1 MRTSAQI
8 SPPPQHHAGYTL
20 IELLVALALSSLAI
34 GGLLQQYSTSLR
46 ISADEQTRTFA
57 AVRAQAVL
65 ESLGAELRVLGNGV
79 PYDQSNFQIGESTL
93 SNPSVT
99 HPIDLS
105 SKGDV
110 IIFRLNE
117 TGDVHLLTG
126 DFDPGATLTLALT
139 STAGL
144 SAGDAVYISNS
155 VVGGDDGLAGT
166 IASVSGNSITLAAS
180 PVRSPAATFNM
191 GSVLERVPAIS
202 YSSSAEGIFR
212 DAGLGPVL
220 MAPRGALTF
229 EYLNAD
235 GVVLALPLTETA
247 LIQELRRIRVT
258 IAVEA
263 DRELSDGSTHTATL
277 TQTYS
282 LRNLNT
288 HF

>member
-1 MRTSAQI
+1 MKTGLI
-8 SPPPQHHAGYTL
+8 FPPSPVRQAGYTL
-20 IELLVALALSSLAI
+20 IELMVALALSSLAI
-34 GGLLQQYSTSLR
+34 GGLFQQYTMSLR

-93 SNPSVT
+93 SDPSVT
-99 HPIDLS
+99 YPINLAS
-105 SKGDV
+105 NGDS

-117 TGDVHLLTG
+117 TGDVHLLTST
-126 DFDPGATLTLALT
+126 FDPGATLTLSLT
-139 STAGL
+139 SATGL
-144 SAGDAVYISNS
+144 AVGDAVYLSTS

-166 IASVSGNSITLAAS
+166 IAAVSGNSVTLAAN

-212 DAGLGPVL
+212 NAGLGAVL
-220 MAPRGALTF
+220 MAPRGVLTF

-235 GVVLALPLTETA
+235 GGVLELPLTETA

-277 TQTYS
+277 SQTYS